1 MTITEN
7 RQHRPADHGRIEI
20 SSQHRADAITSVR
33 SDELPSYELGPWSNP
48 CANRIG
54 FAGDTSAYRFAA
66 TAATTVVG
74 DLGGF
79 WICPNVTKTH
89 HSQRQRP
96 S

>member
-7 RQHRPADHGRIEI
+7 RQHRRADHGRTDV
-20 SSQHRADAITSVR
+20 SSQHRADAITSMR
-33 SDELPSYELGPWSNP
+33 SDELPSYELDQWSNP
-48 CANRIG
+48 CVHRIG

-79 WICPNVTKTH
+79 WICTNVSKTH
-89 HSQRQRP
+89 HFQRQRP